1 VPSRVPRDLTTS
13 ASWLLIETR
22 IGIRAFL
29 QEDIQLDIRSF
40 WPFSQV
46 SNQVAYRART
56 RADTKRPLSRHFA
69 TKQARLLM
77 VVLAYNLLQMI
88 RQFYLVGE
96 EVKGSMEWLIKRL
109 TKVGAKVAY
118 HGRRWQVHVASA
130 FSITIGQY
138 LGRGTRSRLRLT
150 EEPRER
156 YARTQG

>member
-1 VPSRVPRDLTTS
+1 
-13 ASWLLIETR
+13 
-22 IGIRAFL
+22 
-29 QEDIQLDIRSF
+29 
-40 WPFSQV
+40 
-46 SNQVAYRART
+46 
-56 RADTKRPLSRHFA
+56 
-69 TKQARLLM
+69 M